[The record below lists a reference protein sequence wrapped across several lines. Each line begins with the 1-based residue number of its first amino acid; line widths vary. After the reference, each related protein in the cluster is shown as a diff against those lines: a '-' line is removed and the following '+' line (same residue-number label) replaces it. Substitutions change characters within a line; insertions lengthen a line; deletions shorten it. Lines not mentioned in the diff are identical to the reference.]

1 MNLLTSVFFVSG
13 LNRVLLLERLK
24 KNGVRVLEVK
34 NIDEKSFEITID
46 NKDCDKFFA
55 ICKKRWYNKKIRVG
69 GLFAPLWKILRA
81 PFLIVACV
89 LFAALC
95 IFSDKVFLKAEYKSD
110 ALLYQSDVL
119 AAFEDAEIKRGSFFD
134 EGKLKIVQK
143 ALADKNDFAFLK
155 IQKCGNKAIIEIKKS
170 DTPPLRITGSEKD
183 VVAAEDIKILKI
195 SAYSGTVLVSCGDE
209 IKKGTPIIGAYEII
223 NEQNAPCKI
232 FGFVLAEAKFCYEY
246 ECKFAPE
253 DADVCRAVSAAKF
266 MLGDYEV
273 LRSQSRIKDKKI
285 IVELYYEKII
295 FGG

>member
-24 KNGVRVLEVK
+24 KSGVRVLEVK

-55 ICKKRWYNKKIRVG
+55 ICKKRWYNKKIRIG
-69 GLFAPLWKILRA
+69 GLFAPLWKILHK

-89 LFAALC
+89 LFAVLC
-95 IFSDKVFLKAEYKSD
+95 VFSDKVFLKVEYKKD
-110 ALLYQSDVL
+110 ALLYRSEVI
-119 AAFEDAEIKRGSFFD
+119 AAFEDAGIKRGSFFD
-134 EGKLKIVQK
+134 EGKLKIVQN
-143 ALADKNDFAFLK
+143 ALANKNDFAFLK

-170 DTPPLRITGSEKD
+170 DSPPRRIAGSEKD

-195 SAYSGTVLVSCGDE
+195 SAYSGTILASCGDE

-223 NEQNAPCKI
+223 NEQKVLCRI

-246 ECKFAPE
+246 ECKLAPC
-253 DADVCRAVSAAKF
+253 DADILRAISAAKF
-266 MLGDYEV
+266 MLGNYEV
-273 LRSQSRIKDKKI
+273 LRSETQIKDKKI